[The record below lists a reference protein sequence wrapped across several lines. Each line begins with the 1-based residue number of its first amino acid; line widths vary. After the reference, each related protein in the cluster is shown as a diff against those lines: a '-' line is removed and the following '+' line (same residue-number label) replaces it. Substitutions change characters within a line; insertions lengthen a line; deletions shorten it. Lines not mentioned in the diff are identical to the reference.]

1 MTPDQYEKYVANYFQ
16 NKGYK
21 VKQTPYSNDYGVD
34 VFAEKNKEKI
44 AIQAKMFGN
53 SNRKI
58 NRQMVMEFYGAKD
71 FFNCNKGVIITN
83 GEIIKNAK
91 EVADKL
97 EIEILFIDPQSP
109 ISKNN
114 SQFDE
119 IWENYIMP
127 LKGKTITRKNGKTNK
142 IIDVDWGGIKR
153 ITSNGNQQKI
163 DIEIFKK
170 TIHDILEKGSI
181 TRLEINNE
189 YSKRASSG
197 IVLILSQLP
206 MIRLNNT
213 KPISIE
219 LITDRITLTK

>member
-16 NKGYK
+16 NKGYE

-44 AIQAKMFGN
+44 AIQAKMYSN

-71 FFNCNKGVIITN
+71 FFNCNKGIIATD
-83 GEIIKNAK
+83 GEIIQNAK
-91 EVADKL
+91 DVADKL
-97 EIEILFIDPQSP
+97 GIEILFIYPQSHVP
-109 ISKNN
+109 KNN

-119 IWENYIMP
+119 IWENYVMP
-127 LKGKTITRKNGKTNK
+127 LEGKTITRNNGNINK
-142 IIDVDWGGIKR
+142 ILEVNWGGINR

-170 TIHDILEKGSI
+170 TINHILENGSI
-181 TRLEINNE
+181 TRQEINDE

-213 KPISIE
+213 RPISLE
-219 LITDRITLTK
+219 LIKG

>member
-71 FFNCNKGVIITN
+71 FFNCNKGIIVTN
-83 GEIIKNAK
+83 GEIIQNAK
-91 EVADKL
+91 DVADKL
-97 EIEILFIDPQSP
+97 GVEILFIYPQSHVP
-109 ISKNN
+109 KNN

-119 IWENYIMP
+119 IWENYVMP
-127 LKGKTITRKNGKTNK
+127 LEGKTIARKNGKINK
-142 IIDVDWGGIKR
+142 ILEVNWGGINR

-170 TIHDILEKGSI
+170 TINHLFENGSI
-181 TRLEINNE
+181 TRQEINDE

-206 MIRLNNT
+206 MIHLNNT
-213 KPISIE
+213 RPISIE
-219 LITDRITLTK
+219 LIKG

>member
-44 AIQAKMFGN
+44 AIQAKMFSN

-71 FFNCNKGVIITN
+71 FFNCNKGIIVTD
-83 GEIIKNAK
+83 GEIIQNAK
-91 EVADKL
+91 DVADKL
-97 EIEILFIDPQSP
+97 GVEILFIYPQSHVP
-109 ISKNN
+109 KNN

-119 IWENYIMP
+119 IWENYVMP
-127 LKGKTITRKNGKTNK
+127 LEGKTITRNNGKINK
-142 IIDVDWGGIKR
+142 ILEVNWGGINR

-170 TIHDILEKGSI
+170 TINHILENGSI
-181 TRLEINNE
+181 TRQEINDE

-213 KPISIE
+213 RPISLE
-219 LITDRITLTK
+219 LIKG

>member
-71 FFNCNKGVIITN
+71 FFNCNKGIIVTD
-83 GEIIKNAK
+83 GEIIQNAK
-91 EVADKL
+91 DVADKL
-97 EIEILFIDPQSP
+97 GIEILFIYPQSHVP
-109 ISKNN
+109 KNN

-119 IWENYIMP
+119 IWENYVMP
-127 LKGKTITRKNGKTNK
+127 LEGKTITRNNGKINK
-142 IIDVDWGGIKR
+142 ILEVNWGGINR

-170 TIHDILEKGSI
+170 TIKHILENGSI
-181 TRLEINNE
+181 TRQEINDE

-213 KPISIE
+213 RPISIE
-219 LITDRITLTK
+219 LIKG

>member
-21 VKQTPYSNDYGVD
+21 VKQTSYSNDYGVD
-34 VFAEKNKEKI
+34 VFAERNKEKI
-44 AIQAKMFGN
+44 AIQAKMFSN

-71 FFNCNKGVIITN
+71 FFNCNKGIIVTD
-83 GEIIKNAK
+83 GEIIQNAK
-91 EVADKL
+91 DVADKL
-97 EIEILFIDPQSP
+97 GIEILFIYPQSHVP
-109 ISKNN
+109 KNN

-119 IWENYIMP
+119 IWENYVMP
-127 LKGKTITRKNGKTNK
+127 LEGKTITRNNGKIN
-142 IIDVDWGGIKR
+142 IILEVNWGGINR

-170 TIHDILEKGSI
+170 TINHLLENGSI
-181 TRLEINNE
+181 TRQEINDE

-213 KPISIE
+213 RPISLE
-219 LITDRITLTK
+219 LIKG

>member
-71 FFNCNKGVIITN
+71 FFNCNKGIIVTD
-83 GEIIKNAK
+83 GEIIQNAK
-91 EVADKL
+91 DVADKL
-97 EIEILFIDPQSP
+97 GVEILFIYPQSHVP
-109 ISKNN
+109 KNN

-119 IWENYIMP
+119 IWENYVMP
-127 LKGKTITRKNGKTNK
+127 LEGKTITRNNGKINK
-142 IIDVDWGGIKR
+142 ILEVNWGGINR

-170 TIHDILEKGSI
+170 TINHILENGSI
-181 TRLEINNE
+181 TRQEINDE

-197 IVLILSQLP
+197 IVLILSQ
-206 MIRLNNT
+206 
-213 KPISIE
+213 
-219 LITDRITLTK
+219 

>member
-71 FFNCNKGVIITN
+71 FFNCNKGIIVTD
-83 GEIIKNAK
+83 GEIIQNAK
-91 EVADKL
+91 DVADKL
-97 EIEILFIDPQSP
+97 GIEILFIYPQSHVP
-109 ISKNN
+109 KNN

-119 IWENYIMP
+119 IWENYVMP
-127 LKGKTITRKNGKTNK
+127 LEGKTITRNNGNINK
-142 IIDVDWGGIKR
+142 ILEVNWGGINR
-153 ITSNGNQQKI
+153 ITSNGNQQNI

-170 TIHDILEKGSI
+170 TINHLLENGSI
-181 TRLEINNE
+181 TRQEINDE

-206 MIRLNNT
+206 MIHLNNT
-213 KPISIE
+213 RPISIE
-219 LITDRITLTK
+219 LIKG

>member
-71 FFNCNKGVIITN
+71 FFNCNKGIIVTD
-83 GEIIKNAK
+83 GEIIQNAK
-91 EVADKL
+91 DVADKL
-97 EIEILFIDPQSP
+97 GVEILFIYPQSHVP
-109 ISKNN
+109 KNN

-119 IWENYIMP
+119 IWENYVMP
-127 LKGKTITRKNGKTNK
+127 LEGKTITRNNGKINK
-142 IIDVDWGGIKR
+142 ILEVNWGGINR

-170 TIHDILEKGSI
+170 TINHILENGSI
-181 TRLEINNE
+181 TRQEINDE

-206 MIRLNNT
+206 MIHLNNT
-213 KPISIE
+213 RPISIE
-219 LITDRITLTK
+219 LIKG

>member
-44 AIQAKMFGN
+44 AIQAKMFSN

-71 FFNCNKGVIITN
+71 FFNCNKGIIVTD
-83 GEIIKNAK
+83 GEIIQNAK
-91 EVADKL
+91 DVADKL
-97 EIEILFIDPQSP
+97 GIEILFIYPQSHVP
-109 ISKNN
+109 KNN

-119 IWENYIMP
+119 IWENYVMP
-127 LKGKTITRKNGKTNK
+127 LEGKTITRNNGNINK
-142 IIDVDWGGIKR
+142 ILEVNWGGINR
-153 ITSNGNQQKI
+153 ITSNGNQQNI

-170 TIHDILEKGSI
+170 TINHLLENGSI
-181 TRLEINNE
+181 TRQEINDE

-206 MIRLNNT
+206 MIHLNNT
-213 KPISIE
+213 RPISLE
-219 LITDRITLTK
+219 LIKG

>member
-206 MIRLNNT
+206 MIRLNNS

>member
-44 AIQAKMFGN
+44 AIQAKMFSN

-71 FFNCNKGVIITN
+71 FFNCNKGIIVTD
-83 GEIIKNAK
+83 GEIIQNAK
-91 EVADKL
+91 DVAEKL
-97 EIEILFIDPQSP
+97 GIEILFIYPQSHVP
-109 ISKNN
+109 KNN

-119 IWENYIMP
+119 IWEKYVMP
-127 LKGKTITRKNGKTNK
+127 LEGKTITRNNGKINK
-142 IIDVDWGGIKR
+142 ILEVNWGGINR

-170 TIHDILEKGSI
+170 TINHILENGSI
-181 TRLEINNE
+181 TRQEINDE

-213 KPISIE
+213 RPISIE
-219 LITDRITLTK
+219 LIKG

>member
-71 FFNCNKGVIITN
+71 FFNCNKGIIVTD
-83 GEIIKNAK
+83 GEIIQNAK
-91 EVADKL
+91 DVADKL
-97 EIEILFIDPQSP
+97 GVEILFIYPQSHVP
-109 ISKNN
+109 KNN

-119 IWENYIMP
+119 IWENYVMP
-127 LKGKTITRKNGKTNK
+127 LEGKTITRNNGKINK
-142 IIDVDWGGIKR
+142 ILEVNWGGIYR

-170 TIHDILEKGSI
+170 TINHILENGSI
-181 TRLEINNE
+181 TRQEINDE

-206 MIRLNNT
+206 MIHLNNT
-213 KPISIE
+213 RPISIE
-219 LITDRITLTK
+219 LIKG

>member
-71 FFNCNKGVIITN
+71 FFNCNKGIIVTD
-83 GEIIKNAK
+83 GEIIQNAK
-91 EVADKL
+91 DVADKL
-97 EIEILFIDPQSP
+97 GIEILFIYPQSHVP
-109 ISKNN
+109 KNN

-119 IWENYIMP
+119 IWENNVMP
-127 LKGKTITRKNGKTNK
+127 LEGKTITRKNGKINTILEVN
-142 IIDVDWGGIKR
+142 WGGIKR

-163 DIEIFKK
+163 NIEIFKK
-170 TIHDILEKGSI
+170 TINHLLENGSI
-181 TRLEINNE
+181 TRQEINDE

-213 KPISIE
+213 RPISIE
-219 LITDRITLTK
+219 LIKG

>member
-71 FFNCNKGVIITN
+71 FFNCNKGIIVTD
-83 GEIIKNAK
+83 GEIIQNAK
-91 EVADKL
+91 DVADKL
-97 EIEILFIDPQSP
+97 GVEILFIYPQSHVP
-109 ISKNN
+109 KNN

-119 IWENYIMP
+119 IWENYVMP
-127 LKGKTITRKNGKTNK
+127 LEGKTITRNNGKINK
-142 IIDVDWGGIKR
+142 ILEVNWGGINR

-170 TIHDILEKGSI
+170 IINHILENGSI
-181 TRLEINNE
+181 TRQEINDE

-206 MIRLNNT
+206 MIHLNNT
-213 KPISIE
+213 RPISIE
-219 LITDRITLTK
+219 LIKG

>member
-44 AIQAKMFGN
+44 AIQAKMFSN

-71 FFNCNKGVIITN
+71 FFNCDKGIIVTD
-83 GEIIKNAK
+83 GEIIQNAK
-91 EVADKL
+91 DVADKL
-97 EIEILFIDPQSP
+97 GVEILFIYPQSHVP
-109 ISKNN
+109 KNN

-119 IWENYIMP
+119 IWENYVMP
-127 LKGKTITRKNGKTNK
+127 LEGKTITRNNGKIN
-142 IIDVDWGGIKR
+142 IILEVNWGGINR

-170 TIHDILEKGSI
+170 TINHILENGSI
-181 TRLEINNE
+181 TRQEINDE

-213 KPISIE
+213 RPISLE
-219 LITDRITLTK
+219 LIKG